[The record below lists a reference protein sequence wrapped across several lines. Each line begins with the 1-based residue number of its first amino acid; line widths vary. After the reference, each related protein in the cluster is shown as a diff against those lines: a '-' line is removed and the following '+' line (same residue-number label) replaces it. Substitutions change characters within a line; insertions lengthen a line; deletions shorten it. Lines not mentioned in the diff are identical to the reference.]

1 MYTDKL
7 IVIIC
12 GVEVQNTKNGRM
24 VIIVKP
30 VLIHTD
36 SIIILSSKWWKL
48 NFSETKVKNI

>member
-36 SIIILSSKWWKL
+36 SIIIISSKW
-48 NFSETKVKNI
+48 